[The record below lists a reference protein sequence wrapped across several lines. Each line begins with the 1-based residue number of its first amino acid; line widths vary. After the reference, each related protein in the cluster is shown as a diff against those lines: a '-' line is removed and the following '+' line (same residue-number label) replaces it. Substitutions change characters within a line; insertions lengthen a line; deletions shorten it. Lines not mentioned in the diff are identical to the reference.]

1 VKNSNLKIFS
11 IIHIND
17 MFFTKKYK
25 KNVKLRIIFK
35 KHYEFIYTTNSYKC
49 IGKRYCIQE
58 KGLFFWLTLEHFH
71 YLEDAKKRMTE
82 LLKQR
87 QEEETI
93 FYPENPKIKASGGEL
108 TLIDEKNK

>member
-1 VKNSNLKIFS
+1 MNSYTLR
-11 IIHIND
+11 IHINVLVKD
-17 MFFTKKYK
+17 IASKKKDY
-25 KNVKLRIIFK
+25 
-35 KHYEFIYTTNSYKC
+35 
-49 IGKRYCIQE
+49 
-58 KGLFFWLTLEHFH
+58 FFWLTLEHFH